1 MKKNVL
7 VLQIILWL
15 LFVAISLFLFITTH
29 RTTLKILQSL
39 ILIVGTLNLILSILN
54 FKKGENNGR

>member
-39 ILIVGTLNLILSILN
+39 ILIVGTLNFILSILN
-54 FKKGENNGR
+54 FKKR